1 MFSKYFQV
9 VYAYHKQNNRMQK
22 LRSFIIA
29 GIIGICALSE
39 PVSASASSFSDTLLY
54 LPVGTGRT
62 TGHVMDLTITNPGG
76 VSVKVN
82 LGPWLIPEK
91 GNYQGYVI
99 PAAYQALIPPLGS
112 VTLSLNGY
120 CTDVFKQAL
129 PNGEWGPNFRNWV
142 SAGEGGLIPGPGWSP
157 DSAYQAAV
165 EAPPTALNLSFPGTR
180 KRFPLRIDVHLFPKE
195 SANLLI
201 DAVRRLEDGY
211 YRLEAMA
218 KLPSLQGMTSE
229 QKMQTFVQQGL
240 WVFAAQ
246 LGGKYYSEADFALQ
260 YLEEAEQRFNHLR
273 NIFSPAARQQVALQ
287 AEDIWRGVQIVGLE
301 AKVFTPQEVDEDMIM
316 PFQTWLDE
324 QIRRIDPTQG
334 LVAQWAV
341 LKDTLLRVQMALD
354 TSKFDSLRTE
364 LNGKFPA
371 LADKFLANL
380 KLQKPEKSVNDALD
394 ALEFVQS
401 PALNDLPKQWVAQWQ
416 DKLKAALGEHY
427 GRALDLIDRADPQAT
442 PIVLASFGLFNE
454 RVRIFLPNEIR
465 NKTLSKIREKI
476 RPILERD
483 VNAINATN
491 EAAGETIFR
500 LLDALQQSDF
510 IQGLPVKKVTELR
523 QTLEQKKLE
532 YLSVV
537 LGRINATDS
546 TALRRI
552 MALNTLLQSE
562 SGRTLPL
569 DSLETWRLR
578 LESKWIVWLDSTIRR
593 IDPNTQ
599 SAIRTV
605 LSTLELLHS
614 GWPERLG
621 EDDPAH
627 QAQVTHK
634 LRSWFQ
640 GQVERLQPADTTFLS
655 TWRTLADY
663 QSAPWYHANLGA
675 EFRQR
680 METQMN
686 KLLADFTGRQTGVV
700 QPGMLLNQ
708 SLQATGAQWKRTF
721 NPPPAIQEQKN
732 TAQKWLIGAGIGVG
746 IGAGVLIVR
755 NRKGE
760 PSPPP
765 KPQALPDNLTV
776 SCPGSGSV
784 NILANDSGESLLVT
798 ALGSVPAGVTTTHTV
813 GGTVQV
819 TTAGFQGAFSFSY
832 TIIDKHQQTA
842 SSTVS
847 VTVQDNQAPLL
858 SCPANVAVACGSN
871 VDPVSIGTPVA
882 TDACAAPTEIMIAF
896 TDHTGGTPCL
906 PVIQRRWVAADPAGN
921 SATCLQQIT
930 RDCDFSATFQVTP
943 SVCIPNTHQYNNGA
957 ATITL
962 SPAGSYAIHWS
973 NGATSATITMLTQGA
988 YTATVSSPASGCTKV
1003 FQVTI
1008 PYQPAFFLNA
1018 TDIKHP
1024 SSPSASDGQIT
1035 VSVTP
1040 PNNAVLPLHVYINGS
1055 FYAQIGMYQFTVT
1068 QLGTGVYTFR
1078 AIESGGAGC
1087 PSAPLSVVL
1096 KASEPPGLLPGLQ
1109 WNIAGIAPGLFMN
1122 PVLKNML
1129 NAPDIPGRL
1138 AAAIPEHPHAA
1149 LETSRVHLTRLPFSA
1164 ALALPL
1170 GGAFFGQW
1178 EARELSGEQW
1188 HYLKSPG
1195 STRIT
1200 TPFTV
1205 WSQDLSVRRQSI
1217 HQWLPWFAG
1226 AGLQYSRTVWGK
1238 SIYGGASLGNLIDG
1252 KHQWS
1257 LYGTA
1262 GGRWVLSRYTTL
1274 ELEGRV
1280 QTAFESPIIM
1290 GSLALNICWMV
1301 R

>member
-1 MFSKYFQV
+1 MICNGIFSQ
-9 VYAYHKQNNRMQK
+9 
-22 LRSFIIA
+22 
-29 GIIGICALSE
+29 
-39 PVSASASSFSDTLLY
+39 SSPDTLLY
-54 LPVGTGRT
+54 LPVGTGQT
-62 TGHVMDLTITNPGG
+62 TGHVMDLIVTNPGG

-82 LGPWLIPEK
+82 LGPWLIPGK
-91 GNYQGYVI
+91 GDYQGYVI

-129 PNGEWGPNFRNWV
+129 PNGEWGPDFRAWV
-142 SAGEGGLIPGPGWSP
+142 SAGSGEQVPGPGWSP
-157 DSAYQAAV
+157 DSAYQAGG
-165 EAPPTALNLSFPGTR
+165 EGPSTALHLSFPGTR
-180 KRFPLRIDVHLFPKE
+180 KKFPFRIDVQLFPKE

-201 DAVRRLEDGY
+201 DAVRRLEDSY
-211 YRLEAMA
+211 HRLEAMA
-218 KLPSLQGMTSE
+218 KLPALKGLSAE
-229 QKMQTFVQQGL
+229 EKMHTFVQQGL

-246 LGGKYYSEADFALQ
+246 LGGKYYTEADFALQ

-273 NIFSPAARQQVALQ
+273 TIFSPAARQQVALQ
-287 AEDIWRGVQIVGLE
+287 AEDIWHGVQLVGLE
-301 AKVFTPQEVDEDMIM
+301 ARLFTPPGVDEEMMM

-324 QIRRIDPTQG
+324 QVDRIDPTKG
-334 LVAQWAV
+334 LIAQWAV

-354 TSKFDSLRTE
+354 TSKFDSLRSE

-394 ALEFVQS
+394 ALEFAQS

-416 DKLKAALGEHY
+416 DKLKTALGEHY

-454 RVRIFLPNEIR
+454 RVRIFLPNDLR
-465 NKTLSKIREKI
+465 NKTLGKIREKI

-510 IQGLPVKKVTELR
+510 VQGIPAKKVAELR
-523 QTLEQKKLE
+523 HTLEQKKLE
-532 YLSVV
+532 YLSAV
-537 LGRINATDS
+537 LGRIDATDS

-578 LESKWIVWLDSTIRR
+578 LESKWIAWLDSTIQR

-640 GQVERLQPADTTFLS
+640 GQAQRLQPADTTFLS
-655 TWRTLADY
+655 TWRTLANY
-663 QSAPWYHANLGA
+663 QSTPWYHANLGA
-675 EFRQR
+675 EFRQW
-680 METQMN
+680 MEMQMN
-686 KLLADFTGRQTGVV
+686 KLLADFSSQQTGVV
-700 QPGMLLNQ
+700 QPGVLLNQ
-708 SLQATGAQWKRTF
+708 SLQATGAQWKRSF
-721 NPPPAIQEQKN
+721 NLPLVKQEQKN
-732 TAQKWLIGAGIGVG
+732 TARKWLIGGGIGAG
-746 IGAGVLIVR
+746 IGAGVLIALR
-755 NRKGE
+755 RKGNGE
-760 PSPPP
+760 PTPPPP
-765 KPQALPDNLTV
+765 KPQARPDNLTIT
-776 SCPGSGSV
+776 CPVSGSV
-784 NILANDSGESLLVT
+784 NVLANDSGEGLSVT
-798 ALGSVPAGVTTTHTV
+798 ALGGVPPGVTATHT
-813 GGTVQV
+813 GGGIVQV
-819 TTAGFQGAFSFSY
+819 TATGYLGTFSFSY
-832 TIIDKHQQTA
+832 TITDMHQQTTF
-842 SSTVS
+842 STVS
-847 VTVQDNQAPLL
+847 VTAQDNQAPLL
-858 SCPANVAVACGSN
+858 NCPVNVVVTCGSN
-871 VDPVSIGTPVA
+871 VDPVTTGIPVA
-882 TDACAAPTEIMIAF
+882 TDACATTASIMIAYA
-896 TDHTGGTPCL
+896 DQTGGTPCL

-921 SATCLQQIT
+921 SAFCLQQIA
-930 RDCDFSATFQVTP
+930 RACDISATFQVTP
-943 SVCIPNTHQYNNGA
+943 SVCIPNTHQYHNGA
-957 ATITL
+957 ATIIP

-973 NGATSATITMLTQGA
+973 TGDTSATIILLTQGT

-1003 FQVTI
+1003 FQVDI

-1024 SSPSASDGQIT
+1024 SSPSATDGQIT
-1035 VSVTP
+1035 VSVTF
-1040 PNNAVLPLHVYINGS
+1040 PNNAVLPLHVYINGA
-1055 FYAQIGMYQFTVT
+1055 FYKQINMYQFTVT
-1068 QLGTGVYTFR
+1068 QLGAGVYTFR
-1078 AIESGGAGC
+1078 AIENAGTGC
-1087 PSAPLSVVL
+1087 PSDPLSVVL
-1096 KASEPPGLLPGLQ
+1096 KASEPPGLQQGLQ
-1109 WNIAGIAPGLFMN
+1109 WRIAGITPGLFMS
-1122 PVLKNML
+1122 PALKNML

-1138 AAAIPEHPHAA
+1138 AAALPEHPRVA

-1178 EARELSGEQW
+1178 EVRELSGEQW
-1188 HYLKSPG
+1188 HYLVEYPG

-1200 TPFTV
+1200 TPFTI
-1205 WSQDLSVRRQSI
+1205 WSQDLSLRRQSTN
-1217 HQWLPWFAG
+1217 QWLPWFAG
-1226 AGLQYSRTVWGK
+1226 AGLQYSRTAWGK
-1238 SIYGGASLGNLIDG
+1238 SIYDGASLGNLIDA
-1252 KHQWS
+1252 KHQWD

-1262 GGRWVLSRYTTL
+1262 GGRWKLSRYAAL

-1280 QTAFESPIIM
+1280 QTTFANPVIR
-1290 GSLALNICWMV
+1290 GSLALNLCWMLKSAQ
-1301 R
+1301 